1 MKLREYLSEQKSRD
15 ISEIEKRFLTA
26 CYTLD
31 KVWKLI
37 RTYDSKNETDV
48 WGKIARNSQKAD
60 GLLNDIL
67 TIAIAEMKK
76 DVKKPLVIRKMQR

>member
-1 MKLREYLSEQKSRD
+1 MKLKQYLYEEKSKD
-15 ISEIEKRFLTA
+15 INAIEKRFLTA
-26 CYTLD
+26 CSNLD

-37 RTYDSKNETDV
+37 RTYDDKNETDV

-67 TIAIAEMKK
+67 TIAIAEIKK
-76 DVKKPLVIRKMQR
+76 DVKKPLVIRRMQR